1 MIKHFYLKNIYNQ
14 IAVLLFCVFIAGCG
28 NDDDASN
35 NPIGSDEPIEIDNQ
49 EDSLGN
55 LIIVNQLSDQLY
67 LYYDNN
73 ILLKKISA
81 VDRLRVYVPV
91 NENETKQ
98 LKIFKKGNVNDPLL
112 PDSSKVYRS
121 WNVDLKNSTLDQDI
135 VSWIINDSE
144 SDNDV
149 GELILN
155 YPSLDATGSSVI
167 YHVDLFLND
176 TNSLLATTLTPGL
189 QGRKIGLDY
198 GYYDL
203 RYLFWFQSDNRINI
217 SWNDTSF
224 IDDQNSVIINSNNP
238 SRTIEI
244 EPFFGNS
251 IGRKGKI
258 KVVNHTSDYL
268 RIVFND
274 STLIE
279 FIEMESLPATGLSLL
294 YPDGGNFTFT
304 VPEDYYTF
312 SAKNIDTDISQDT
325 RNNTY
330 VMELHQYT
338 WDIYENN
345 TYSDISITNNTGK
358 DLTLHDGETGN
369 YLGIYLPV
377 GSTTLNS
384 IPDSLNK
391 LIAKNLTQ
399 SEDVK
404 LENITSIWRID
415 EVSPAFNISLDPNSI
430 QNGDIFLEDIIEFSW
445 EIGTENQ
452 SVSVQ
457 LLNSNFEPYSEIVT
471 IDSPITSFS
480 YQYLDDSKENEFY
493 TFRLNSFSMDGEEF
507 GWQEVTFQI
516 DAVQSN
522 GVSLYPLQKQLLG
535 DSLNGAY
542 PNHSFDVFL
551 EDVDS
556 LASFYIELEF
566 DTDVFD
572 FNRELITLGQL
583 FDSCVEPIILF
594 SENINTTGVIG
605 INVSLI
611 GNECQMIA
619 GSGVLFNIALTPKE
633 EISVEESH
641 IFINSNSSLRNKNN
655 SEIPISNIFLNYP
668 LKSRVVFN

>member
-14 IAVLLFCVFIAGCG
+14 IATLLLFVFITGCG
-28 NDDDASN
+28 NDDASN
-35 NPIGSDEPIEIDNQ
+35 DPIGSDEPIEIDNQ

-67 LYYDNN
+67 LYHDNN

-81 VDRLRVYVPV
+81 VDRFRVYVPV
-91 NENETKQ
+91 NENEIKQ
-98 LKIFKKGNVNDPLL
+98 LKIWKKSNVNDPLL

-121 WNVDLKNSTLDQDI
+121 WNVELKNSGLDQDI

-155 YPSLDATGSSVI
+155 YPSLDATGSNVI

-176 TNSLLATTLTPGL
+176 TNSLLATSLSPGL

-198 GYYDL
+198 GYYNL

-217 SWNDTSF
+217 SWNDTSV

-238 SRTIEI
+238 SRTIEV
-244 EPFFGNS
+244 EPYFGNS

-279 FIEMESLPATGLSLL
+279 YIEMESLPATGLSLL

-304 VPEDYYTF
+304 IPEDYYSF
-312 SAKNIDTDISQDT
+312 SAKNIDTDLSQDT
-325 RNNTY
+325 RNNIY

-345 TYSDISITNNTGK
+345 IYSDISITNNTGQ

-369 YLGIYLPV
+369 YLGIYLPG

-399 SEDVK
+399 SEDAK

-415 EVSPAFNISLDPNSI
+415 EVSPAFHISLDPNSI
-430 QNGDIFLEDIIEFSW
+430 QNGDIVSENTVEFSW

-457 LLNSNFEPYSEIVT
+457 LLNSSFEPYSEIVN
-471 IDSPITSFS
+471 IDSPITSFT
-480 YQYLDDSKENEFY
+480 YQYLDESEENEFY

-507 GWQEVTFQI
+507 GWQEVTFEV
-516 DAVQSN
+516 DAIQSN
-522 GVSLYPLQKQLLG
+522 GLSIFPLQKQLSG
-535 DSLNGAY
+535 DSLNEVY

-551 EDVDS
+551 ENVDS
-556 LASFYIELEF
+556 LASFYIECEF
-566 DTDVFD
+566 DPEVFD
-572 FNRELITLGQL
+572 FNRDLISLGQL
-583 FDSCVEPIILF
+583 FDGCPEPIILF

-611 GNECQMIA
+611 GNECQFVA
-619 GSGVLFNIALTPKE
+619 GSGILFNISLIPDE
-633 EISVEESH
+633 GILVEDSH

-655 SEIPISNIFLNYP
+655 SEVPISNIFLNYP

>member
-14 IAVLLFCVFIAGCG
+14 IAVLFLFVFITGCG
-28 NDDDASN
+28 NDDASN
-35 NPIGSDEPIEIDNQ
+35 DPIGSDEPIEIDNQ

-67 LYYDNN
+67 LYHDNN

-81 VDRLRVYVPV
+81 VDRFRVYVPV
-91 NENETKQ
+91 NENEIKQ
-98 LKIFKKGNVNDPLL
+98 LKIWKKSNVNDPLL

-121 WNVDLKNSTLDQDI
+121 WNVELKNSSLDQDI

-155 YPSLDATGSSVI
+155 YPSLDATGSNVI
-167 YHVDLFLND
+167 YNVDLFLND
-176 TNSLLATTLTPGL
+176 TNSLLATSLSPGL

-217 SWNDTSF
+217 SWNDTSV
-224 IDDQNSVIINSNNP
+224 INDQNSVIINSNNP
-238 SRTIEI
+238 SRTIEV
-244 EPFFGNS
+244 EPYFGNS

-258 KVVNHTSDYL
+258 KVINHTSDYL

-279 FIEMESLPATGLSLL
+279 YIEMESLPATGLSLL

-304 VPEDYYTF
+304 IPEDYYTF
-312 SAKNIDTDISQDT
+312 SAKNIDTDLSQDA
-325 RNNTY
+325 RNNVY

-338 WDIYENN
+338 WDIYEDN
-345 TYSDISITNNTGK
+345 TYSDISITNNTSQ
-358 DLTLHDGETGN
+358 DLTLHDGDTGN
-369 YLGIYLPV
+369 YLGIYLPG

-399 SEDVK
+399 DQDIK
-404 LENITSIWRID
+404 LENITSTWRID
-415 EVSPAFNISLDPNSI
+415 EINPAFYIRFDSNSI
-430 QNGDIFLEDIIEFSW
+430 QDGDVVLENTVEFSW
-445 EIGTENQ
+445 SIGTENQ
-452 SVSVQ
+452 SVLVQ

-471 IDSPITSFS
+471 IDSPITSFT
-480 YQYLDDSKENEFY
+480 YQYLDESEENEFY

-507 GWQEVTFQI
+507 GWQEVTFQV
-516 DAVQSN
+516 DAIQSN
-522 GVSLYPLQKQLLG
+522 GLSIFPLQKQLSG
-535 DSLNGAY
+535 DSLNGVY

-551 EDVDS
+551 ENVDS
-556 LASFYIELEF
+556 LASFYIECEF
-566 DTDVFD
+566 DPVVFD
-572 FNRELITLGQL
+572 FNRDLISLGQL
-583 FDSCVEPIILF
+583 FDGCPEPIILF

-611 GNECQMIA
+611 GNECQFVA
-619 GSGVLFNIALTPKE
+619 GSGILFNISLIPDE
-633 EISVEESH
+633 GISVEDSH

-655 SEIPISNIFLNYP
+655 SEVPISNIFLNYP